1 MLETRG
7 LEYPLPMTTPDLS
20 SASTAEQSPSATEP
34 PASTAA
40 AMNAA
45 EPSSASSDERSVASS
60 SPPPRAA
67 RERFPLGAA
76 AQALSV
82 FALLGASL
90 GLFVGLLTRMGSERL
105 VAFLQRNELEQELR
119 WRLFFFIVG
128 GAALALLPC
137 FALLIWKRRRIVPG
151 LQRAAE
157 ISWPLCLIGVLRS
170 LFSALAWHD
179 QPLTYLVAL
188 AIVVVVLERALRR
201 SQRAWP
207 ERVLP
212 ARLSRLFARVRP
224 RPALARWLP
233 LCVVLLGSLAYA
245 IYFSHY
251 TILNHRRLGT
261 MGFDLG
267 INVNWAYNALHGNFG
282 RNTVALGAGVSN
294 YFGVHAV
301 FAMLTWLPLFA
312 LKPDGEF
319 FLIFQAVMAGFAATT
334 LYLFATTQLPRWSA
348 VVIAYAYLLYAP
360 LHGPNFYDFHE
371 LMPPLFFHFLLYWA
385 IARHKNWLVWLLIP
399 VIWSYREDLTIG
411 LVVLGFF
418 LLVTGVRPRLGLAV
432 ALTSAVYFVAVKLV
446 LMPRLWSGW
455 FDTIYTSLQAGQRGY
470 GTVLVTIL
478 SNPAYFLTTLLE
490 REKLVYFLHFF
501 APLVFLPARRW
512 SLLMLALPGF
522 AFSLIT
528 TQYWPTLSISFQ
540 YTCHAIPYVFCA
552 TVLMLGLIS
561 QGEEGTLRRRA
572 VLGALALG
580 IVSHSYIFGAVLQHD
595 TFVGGFTKIE
605 FQMNEEEKYRYATL
619 RRLIAMIPESA
630 SVAASENEVP
640 HIAART
646 SAYTLKD
653 GEADADYVLVHS
665 RHLGVG
671 SGRAAFAF
679 MMNREPYR
687 LIGEGDDLYLFR
699 RGPATRE
706 TRAALARLGVQLNP
720 AH

>member
-1 MLETRG
+1 
-7 LEYPLPMTTPDLS
+7 MTTPDLS
-20 SASTAEQSPSATEP
+20 SPSTAE
-34 PASTAA
+34 PA
-40 AMNAA
+40 NAA
-45 EPSSASSDERSVASS
+45 EPSSTSTSESWFPASSARSSAPSSPPASAPS
-60 SPPPRAA
+60 SPPAAPPPRAA

-90 GLFVGLLTRMGSERL
+90 GLFVGLLTRMGSDRF
-105 VAFLQRNELEQELR
+105 VGFLQRNDVDQELR

-128 GAALALLPC
+128 GAGLALLPC
-137 FALLIWKRRRIVPG
+137 FALLIWKGRRSLPG

-188 AIVVVVLERALRR
+188 AIVVLVLERALRR

-212 ARLSRLFARVRP
+212 ARLSRLLARLRP

-233 LCVVLLGSLAYA
+233 LCVVLLGSLGYA

-282 RNTVALGAGVSN
+282 RDTVALGAGVSN

-301 FAMLTWLPLFA
+301 FAMLTWLPFFA

-319 FLIFQAVMAGFAATT
+319 FLIFQAVTAGFAATT
-334 LYLFATTQLPRWSA
+334 LYLFATTQIPRWSA
-348 VVIAYAYLLYAP
+348 VVVAYAYLLYAP

-418 LLVTGVRPRLGLAV
+418 LLVTGVRPRLGLGI
-432 ALTSAVYFVAVKLV
+432 ALTSAIYFVAVKLV
-446 LMPRLWSGW
+446 LMPHLWSGW

-478 SNPAYFLTTLLE
+478 SNPAYFLSTLLE
-490 REKLVYFLHFF
+490 QQKLVYFLHFF

-572 VLGALALG
+572 VLGAMALG
-580 IVSHSYIFGAVLQHD
+580 ILSHSYIFGAVLQRE

-605 FQMNEEEKYRYATL
+605 FQMSEEEKYRYATL
-619 RRLIAMIPESA
+619 QRLIAMIPESA

-653 GEADADYVLVHS
+653 GEADAEYVLVHS

-671 SGRAAFAF
+671 AGRAALTF
-679 MMNREPYR
+679 MVNREPYR
-687 LIGEGDDLYLFR
+687 LIGEGDELYLFR
-699 RGPATRE
+699 RGQTTRE
-706 TRAALARLGVQLNP
+706 TRQALARLGIQLG

>member
-1 MLETRG
+1 
-7 LEYPLPMTTPDLS
+7 MTTPDLS
-20 SASTAEQSPSATEP
+20 SPSAAEPASSTAEPAQAAPSTSTP
-34 PASTAA
+34 SLPAA
-40 AMNAA
+40 
-45 EPSSASSDERSVASS
+45 V
-60 SPPPRAA
+60 PPPRAP
-67 RERFPLGAA
+67 RERFPLGVA

-90 GLFVGLLTRMGSERL
+90 GLFSGLLTRMGSERF
-105 VAFLQRNELEQELR
+105 VAFLERNELDQELR
-119 WRLFFFIVG
+119 WRLFLFIVG
-128 GAALALLPC
+128 GAGLALLPC
-137 FALLIWKRRRIVPG
+137 FGILIWKGRRALPS

-157 ISWPLCLIGVLRS
+157 ICWPLCLIGVLRS
-170 LFSALAWHD
+170 LFSALPWHA
-179 QPLTYLVAL
+179 QPLTYLVGL
-188 AIVVVVLERALRR
+188 SIVVIVLERALRR
-201 SQRAWP
+201 SQRALP

-212 ARLSRLFARVRP
+212 ARLARLFAKLRP
-224 RPALARWLP
+224 RPSVARWLP
-233 LCVVLLGSLAYA
+233 LVVVLLGSLGYA
-245 IYFSHY
+245 IYFSHF

-267 INVNWAYNALHGNFG
+267 INVNWAYNALHGNFS
-282 RNTVALGAGVSN
+282 RNTVALGASVSN

-301 FAMLTWLPLFA
+301 FAMLTWLPFFA

-319 FLIFQAVMAGFAATT
+319 FLIFQAVSAGFAATT
-334 LYLFATTQLPRWSA
+334 LYLFATTQIPRWSA
-348 VVIAYAYLLYAP
+348 VVVAYAYLFYAP

-385 IARHKNWLVWLLIP
+385 IAQRKNWLVWLLVP

-418 LLVTGVRPRLGLAV
+418 LLVTGVRPRLGLGI
-432 ALTSAVYFVAVKLV
+432 ALASAVYFVTVKLV
-446 LMPRLWSGW
+446 LMPRWWSGW

-478 SNPAYFLTTLLE
+478 SNPTYFLSTLLE

-528 TQYWPTLSISFQ
+528 TGYWPTLSISFQ

-552 TVLMLGLIS
+552 AVLMLGLIS
-561 QGEEGTLRRRA
+561 QGAEGTLRRRA
-572 VLGALALG
+572 VLGAMALG
-580 IVSHSYIFGAVLQHD
+580 IASHSYVFGAVLQHE
-595 TFVGGFTKIE
+595 TFVGGFSKIE
-605 FQMNEEEKYRYATL
+605 FQMSEEEKYRYATL
-619 RRLIAMIPESA
+619 RRLLAMIPESA

-653 GEADADYVLVHS
+653 GDADAEYVLVHS
-665 RHLGVG
+665 HHLGVG
-671 SGRAAFAF
+671 AGRAALAF
-679 MMNREPYR
+679 MVNREPYQ

-699 RGPATRE
+699 RGPSTRE
-706 TRAALARLGVQLNP
+706 TRKALARLGVQLTPKN
-720 AH
+720 